1 MGPYGRETARSQNRT
16 LFGVSGS
23 LARTARGQANRSMRD
38 PLMLLHRRCADRYRV
53 LASWNHQRLCLLLVK
68 PFVTRRWV
76 DLTFYSRCQ
85 GAQIPSA
92 KGRLARFF
100 SHRRCGVERGDTVN
114 RCATRTS
121 TGANH
126 PISDGKCVAY
136 RIAFT
141 PSTVIRRVP
150 HHSYQN
156 PTNELHNL
164 SRNRVRPCPH

>member
-1 MGPYGRETARSQNRT
+1 
-16 LFGVSGS
+16 
-23 LARTARGQANRSMRD
+23 MRD

-53 LASWNHQRLCLLLVK
+53 LASWKHQRLCLLLVK

-114 RCATRTS
+114 RCATRT
-121 TGANH
+121 ANH

-164 SRNRVRPCPH
+164 SRNRVRPCPPLVSIEPNLELKATDNCQT